1 MVRSWTV
8 AGVVAAS
15 VVLGACGSSSDSS
28 SDSAGASTTATAAAG
43 PKGTPIKVGLL
54 VDASGPQNGGQGG
67 AADVLEAWAKATNA
81 AGGIAKHPVAIEVK
95 DTAGSPSKAATAAQG
110 LVADKSVA
118 AVVLNDAAAD
128 APAAKPLSA
137 AGLPV
142 IGGNGF
148 NPAVWGAAP
157 GNKLAKIP
165 QLPNVYGV
173 TAAFPANA
181 APFVTVAKQAGYKTI
196 AALDEAQNPS
206 SKQAT
211 QLIAGMGKAEGLDF
225 VAGITI
231 DATAPNF
238 TAQCLQLVQKKV
250 QYAALTMPD
259 ATAKRLAADCARQ
272 GYKGAFGAG
281 AALVTPL
288 FYKSLSGN
296 KLMGGLTGFPWY
308 ADTPP
313 VKNYRQ
319 VMDDNKVS
327 EDKWARGD
335 STAAWATM
343 ELFKKALDANAAT
356 LSPTVNRADVVAAY
370 GTIKGETL
378 DGLLPG
384 PVTYTKGKPAPA
396 PSCAWLYGYQDG
408 KFTGT
413 AEPTCPDPR
422 LGVG

>member
-8 AGVVAAS
+8 AGALAAT
-15 VVLGACGSSSDSS
+15 VLLSACGSSSKESTS
-28 SDSAGASTTATAAAG
+28 TAGGRTTTAAAG
-43 PKGTPIKVGLL
+43 AKGTPIKVGVL
-54 VDASGPQNGGQGG
+54 VDATGAQNGGQGG
-67 AADVLEAWAKATNA
+67 AGDVVKAWADATNA
-81 AGGIAKHPVAIEVK
+81 AGGVAGHPVEVEVD
-95 DTAGSPSKAATAAQG
+95 DTQGNPSKAATAAQG
-110 LVADKSVA
+110 FIDDDSVA

-148 NPAVWGAAP
+148 NPTVWGSAP
-157 GNKLAKIP
+157 GNKLATIP

-181 APFVTVAKQAGYKTI
+181 APFVMVAKQAGYKTI
-196 AALDEAQNPS
+196 AALDEAQNPT

-211 QLIAGMGKAEGLDF
+211 QLIAGMAKAEGLDF

-250 QYAALTMPD
+250 EYAALTMPD

-281 AALVTPL
+281 AALVTPT
-288 FYKSLSGN
+288 FYKSLSGT

-308 ADTPP
+308 ADTPA
-313 VKNYRQ
+313 VKHYRE
-319 VMDDNKVS
+319 VMDQQGVS
-327 EDKWARGD
+327 EDTWARGD
-335 STAAWATM
+335 STAAWASM
-343 ELFKKALDANAAT
+343 ELFKKALDDNAAK
-356 LSPTVNRADVVAAY
+356 LSPTVTRSDVVSAY
-370 GTIKGETL
+370 GTIKDEGL
-378 DGLLPG
+378 GGLLPR
-384 PVTYTKGKPAPA
+384 PVTYPPGKPAPA
-396 PSCAWLYGYQDG
+396 PSCSWLYSYQDG
-408 KFTGT
+408 TFDGK
-413 AEPTCPDPR
+413 AEATCPDPA